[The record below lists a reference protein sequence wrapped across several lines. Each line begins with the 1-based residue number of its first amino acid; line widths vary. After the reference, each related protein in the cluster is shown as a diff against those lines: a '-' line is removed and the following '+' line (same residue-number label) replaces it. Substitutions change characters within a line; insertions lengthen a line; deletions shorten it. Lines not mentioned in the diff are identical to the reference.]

1 MKAIVCRRYGPPD
14 TLELTE
20 LPAPAPGPGEVR
32 IAVHAAA
39 LNFPDLLMIEGKY
52 QHKSDFPFS
61 PGMECAGEVIEV
73 GDGVTGLSVG
83 QRVAAHPWRNCFA
96 EEVVASADVVFPI
109 PDEMDFVTAAG
120 FPVVYGTVFHALADR
135 GHLGDG
141 EALLV
146 LGAAGGVG
154 LAAVEVG
161 AQLGA
166 RVIAAAG
173 GPEKLALTSQYGAHE
188 TIDYRHGRLRDHVRA
203 LTDGRGADVTF
214 DPVGG
219 DMTDEAMRC
228 INWRGR
234 ILIIGFAAGRIA
246 SLPANLPLMKGAEV
260 VGVAYHGFFDREPM
274 RGRENIATM
283 MDWFKAGRLRPH
295 QSLTYALNDTVAA
308 LTAMAERRSTG
319 KIVITVR

>member
-14 TLELTE
+14 TLELTD
-20 LPAPAPGPGEVR
+20 LPAPVPVRGEVR
-32 IAVHAAA
+32 IAVQAAA

-61 PGMECAGEVIEV
+61 PGMECAGEIVEV
-73 GDGVTGLSVG
+73 GAGVTGLTVG

-120 FPVVYGTVFHALADR
+120 FPVVYGTVYHALADR
-135 GHLGDG
+135 GHLGEG
-141 EALLV
+141 ETLLV

-173 GPEKLALTSQYGAHE
+173 GPEKLALASQYGANE

-203 LTDGRGADVTF
+203 LTDGRGADVIF

-219 DMTDEAMRC
+219 DMTDEAIRC

-260 VGVAYHGFFDREPM
+260 VGVAYHGFFDREPK

-295 QSLTYALNDTVAA
+295 QSLTYPLSDTVAA

-319 KIVITVR
+319 KVVIEVR

>member
-14 TLELTE
+14 TLELTD
-20 LPAPAPGPGEVR
+20 LPAPVAGRGEVR
-32 IAVHAAA
+32 IAVQAAA

-61 PGMECAGEVIEV
+61 PGMECAGEIVEV
-73 GDGVTGLSVG
+73 GAGVTGLTVG

-120 FPVVYGTVFHALADR
+120 FPVVYGTVYHALADR
-135 GHLGDG
+135 GHLGEG
-141 EALLV
+141 ETLLV

-161 AQLGA
+161 TQLGA

-173 GPEKLALTSQYGAHE
+173 GPEKLALASQYGANE

-203 LTDGRGADVTF
+203 LTDGRGADVIF

-219 DMTDEAMRC
+219 DMTDEAIRC

-260 VGVAYHGFFDREPM
+260 VGVAYHGFFDREPKH
-274 RGRENIATM
+274 GRENIATM

-295 QSLTYALNDTVAA
+295 QSLTYPLSDTVAA

-319 KIVITVR
+319 KVVIEVR